1 MALFERVKVEI
12 NRDYKILKIIF
23 KILILLREYNTFV
36 PNDGEFKCT

>member
-23 KILILLREYNTFV
+23 KILILFREYYTFV
-36 PNDGEFKCT
+36 PNDEEFKCQ